1 MNRILKNY
9 LFGLSLLVVLS
20 LFSKVATA
28 QDEAKKDKPKV
39 QSNFSKMMD
48 DIAFFKLELDESEKA
63 AFRSGTGEYVEFY
76 PSAFTNLKSG
86 QVTQGLKIVTLY
98 DPASNESLFG
108 LGGLGKSGSTKI
120 MESGFMDVNEIQELV
135 DFFEKFVNPNL
146 DLELGKKNTVTYGFR
161 STEIEINL
169 VIARDGGKTK
179 ELLEVRMVN
188 RPFNDRYFWTK
199 SQVSKTAEVVK
210 TLKYI
215 LEKAKNKG

>member
-1 MNRILKNY
+1 MNRILKSY
-9 LFGLSLLVVLS
+9 ILGLSLLVVLS

-28 QDEAKKDKPKV
+28 QEKAAQDKPKV

-108 LGGLGKSGSTKI
+108 LGKSGGTKI
-120 MESGFMDVNEIQELV
+120 MEFGFMDVNEIQELV

-161 STEIEINL
+161 SKEIEINL

-179 ELLEVRMVN
+179 ELLEVPMVN